1 MPYIQRRRTTPMT
14 PKLAGT
20 AALVTGASSRIG
32 AATARRLAQDGACVA
47 LVARRLDR
55 LQALAADIEN
65 AGGTAL
71 AIEAD
76 ITDRAQA
83 EAAVQQAAGQF
94 GRLDILVNN
103 AGLML
108 LGPVLGTDPGEW
120 DRMIAINVQGLL
132 STTRAALPHLLQA
145 AEQGPRRVADIV
157 NISSIAGR
165 VAWNG
170 YGVYNSTKFGVNGF
184 TESLRQEVTRRHV
197 RVGVLE
203 PGGVDTEL
211 GSHNTTEVR
220 SEMIDPFYEQTE
232 VLAPED
238 VADGIAYMITRPR
251 RASIGELWIMP
262 TDQ

>member
-1 MPYIQRRRTTPMT
+1 MT

-20 AALVTGASSRIG
+20 AALVTGASSGIG

-47 LVARRLDR
+47 LVARRRVR

-71 AIEAD
+71 AVEAD

-108 LGPVLGTDPGEW
+108 LGPVLGADPGEW

-132 STTRAALPHLLQA
+132 YTTRAALPHLLQA

-170 YGVYNSTKFGVNGF
+170 YGVYSFTKFGVNGF
-184 TESLRQEVTRRHV
+184 TESLR
-197 RVGVLE
+197 
-203 PGGVDTEL
+203 
-211 GSHNTTEVR
+211 
-220 SEMIDPFYEQTE
+220 
-232 VLAPED
+232 
-238 VADGIAYMITRPR
+238 
-251 RASIGELWIMP
+251 
-262 TDQ
+262 